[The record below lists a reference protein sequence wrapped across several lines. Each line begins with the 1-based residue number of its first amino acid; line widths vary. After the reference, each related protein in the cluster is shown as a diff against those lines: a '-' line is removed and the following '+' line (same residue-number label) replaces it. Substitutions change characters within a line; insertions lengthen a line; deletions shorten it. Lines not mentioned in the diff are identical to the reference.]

1 MTNSDEV
8 KEKKVKRR
16 RIKKNKDYK
25 MLSKGAENEVKN
37 RRVLFVLETIAITV
51 LSICMIA
58 LLLNKTF
65 FREEYEA
72 NDFKI
77 KIPML
82 YYFVSD
88 KDGVIEFKTLRKS
101 GYDRK
106 YFDDYL
112 ANLDRYTC
120 NGESFYYD
128 SKYKLAIYDIEVEKV
143 IAVKTIK
150 IHYEVIDIN
159 SICY

>member
-1 MTNSDEV
+1 MTNSDDKKEL
-8 KEKKVKRR
+8 KEKKEKKRR
-16 RIKKNKDYK
+16 IRKNKEPKEAADQAR
-25 MLSKGAENEVKN
+25 SKNTI
-37 RRVLFVLETIAITV
+37 FVLETLAITV

-65 FREEYEA
+65 FREEYET

-88 KDGVIEFKTLRKS
+88 KDGIIEFKTLRKS
-101 GYDRK
+101 DYDRE

-112 ANLDRYTC
+112 NDLDRYTC
-120 NGESFYYD
+120 KGKSFYYD
-128 SKYKLAIYDIEVEKV
+128 SKNKLAIYNIKVEKK
-143 IAVKTIK
+143 IAIKTIK
-150 IHYEVIDIN
+150 INYEILDIN
-159 SICY
+159 KICY